1 MWRSIKLDEDS
12 CVRSDSSGLSSLLD
26 NFADSDFDYL
36 QKFGSSKAVRNS
48 LFQRDS
54 LLLKFDPLCAQN
66 PTPAGAID
74 KRLTA
79 TAEEDDFVADLEL
92 KLPKQEEQPS
102 ANNSLSP
109 NASLQHEQ
117 SSRQLPPAEDES
129 MSVEIM
135 KDISAEHKTS
145 ESNHIEVEESKLR
158 WA

>member
-1 MWRSIKLDEDS
+1 M
-12 CVRSDSSGLSSLLD
+12 
-26 NFADSDFDYL
+26 
-36 QKFGSSKAVRNS
+36 
-48 LFQRDS
+48 FQRDS

-79 TAEEDDFVADLEL
+79 TTEEDDFVADLEL
-92 KLPKQEEQPS
+92 KLPQQEQQPS

-145 ESNHIEVEESKLR
+145 ESNHIEVEAESKLR
-158 WA
+158 